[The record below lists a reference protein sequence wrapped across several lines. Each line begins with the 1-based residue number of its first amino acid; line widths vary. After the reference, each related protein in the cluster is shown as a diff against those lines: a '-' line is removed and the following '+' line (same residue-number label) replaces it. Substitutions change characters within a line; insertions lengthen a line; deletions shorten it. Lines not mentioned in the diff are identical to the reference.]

1 MVVSRKRIINEIFL
15 VLMNDDDTIHNEYKL
30 YNHRSF
36 DVNDIECRIKNFTLF
51 NNFFAE
57 LAQQIYL

>member
-1 MVVSRKRIINEIFL
+1 MVVSRKRIIYEIFL

-30 YNHRSF
+30 YNHRI
-36 DVNDIECRIKNFTLF
+36 DVKDIECRITNFTLF
-51 NNFFAE
+51 NNFLTE